1 MTLTTGANGVKLFS
15 LLGEVSKFKLSHL
28 SLILLD
34 NTSNIIHLE
43 SYSD

>member
-15 LLGEVSKFKLSHL
+15 LLGEVSKFKLSIVSQL
-28 SLILLD
+28 LLD

-43 SYSD
+43 SFSD